1 MSDLQIIE
9 KCSKRVLTTS
19 QLAESYGATSD
30 RVSKNFHENKERFK
44 AGKHF
49 IKLEGD
55 ELKSFKNDFR
65 NSELVQK
72 HANTLYLWTE
82 KGAWLHAKSLNT
94 DEAWDAYE
102 MLVDDYYRKKES
114 EIDVSLLSPELQM
127 FKQTFDAVAK
137 IQLESSETKKK
148 LNEVQSTVQ
157 TIKETFIKKDEDWR
171 KSINGMLNSAARKLG
186 GNYRDLRTK
195 SYNLLEE
202 RGRCN
207 LNIRLANLKERLA
220 ESGATKTKI
229 NQTTRMDVIESD
241 PRLKEI
247 YTTIV
252 KEFSIG
258 ALR

>member
-1 MSDLQIIE
+1 MDKLQIIE
-9 KCSKRVLTTS
+9 HCSKRVLTTS
-19 QLAESYGATSD
+19 QLAKSYGADNRRISE
-30 RVSKNFHENKERFK
+30 NFNRNISRFTE
-44 AGKHF
+44 GKHF
-49 IKLEGD
+49 ISLVNEEKREFLNRTQIEDG
-55 ELKSFKNDFR
+55 SKNAT
-65 NSELVQK
+65 V
-72 HANTLYLWTE
+72 LYLWTE